1 MIEKKRL
8 TSAKVK
14 IRDITEGKY
23 VPGEGLSPNYVLSP
37 AGRRLS
43 RVWITGTVVAKYVM
57 SEKNFYTVTL
67 DDSSATIRAK
77 AFGSRIL
84 EKLSEGDIAEI
95 IGKIRQYGDEVY
107 VMPEVVWKAGV
118 NSEMMR
124 ELDIRQAAEDWKQ
137 KVSIVLDCRKQ
148 AADSEELK
156 NLSSETGISEEDV
169 DAILEAQETIEAGLQ
184 EQKSRILSVIEDLDA
199 GEGCDYAALMKKA
212 GLEEQKLDEIVQ
224 ELLEEGSCF
233 EPRPGKIKKV

>member
-156 NLSSETGISEEDV
+156 NLSSETGM
-169 DAILEAQETIEAGLQ
+169 Q